1 MALLNQKNRP
11 DERRNVGQEPV
22 LSIIAQG
29 TKIDGAVISEGDL
42 RIEGHVMGAVL
53 CRSRLVVGPDGK
65 IEGNVDAHLATI
77 AGEIRGEVI
86 VRDVLQIQ
94 ESGRIHGD
102 IITLKLTVN
111 SGGVFTGNCRMGEDA
126 QQWLRHRPIGQLPPK
141 PTRLDPET
149 IHPEVEEEHGLGYVS
164 EPGH

>member
-1 MALLNQKNRP
+1 MSLLNQKKSAE
-11 DERRNVGQEPV
+11 ERRPTGQEPV

-29 TKIDGAVISEGDL
+29 TKIDGAIISEGDL
-42 RIEGHVMGAVL
+42 RIEGHVLGAVL
-53 CRSRLVVGPDGK
+53 CRSRLVVGPEGK
-65 IEGNVDAHLATI
+65 IEGNVDAHNATI

-94 ESGRIHGD
+94 EGGRIHGD

-111 SGGVFTGNCRMGEDA
+111 AGGVFTGNCRMGDDA
-126 QQWLRHRPIGQLPPK
+126 QQWLRQRPIGQLPPR

-149 IHPEVEEEHGLGYVS
+149 VHPEVEETDLGYVP
-164 EPGH
+164 EPGR